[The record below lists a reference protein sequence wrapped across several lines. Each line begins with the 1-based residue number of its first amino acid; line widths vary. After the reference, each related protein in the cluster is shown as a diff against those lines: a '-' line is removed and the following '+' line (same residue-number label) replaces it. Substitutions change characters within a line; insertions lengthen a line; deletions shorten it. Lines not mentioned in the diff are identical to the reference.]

1 VPKRPSITQREPA
14 EAERRELA
22 AERHEPAAEL
32 VGVESCEPSTGSRAI
47 FPWLLLLLAGSGC
60 AALIYEIVWF
70 QLLQL
75 VIGSSAISLGLL
87 LAAYMGGLCLG
98 SVLLPKY
105 VSSREHPLKVY
116 AYLELGIGVFG
127 LLALYGVPV
136 VGRLYLAGAGEGV
149 FGLVLRG
156 LVAAVCLLPPTLL
169 MGGSLPAISRW
180 AGSSPK
186 GVSWMGFLYS
196 ANIAGAVFGCL
207 FAGFYLLRVHDL
219 AVATYAAVGINVAVG
234 LLGFVL
240 VSRTP
245 HSAEVGVE
253 RASRPVGGREHGA
266 AGRTVTDLE
275 VRSTALVYLAIAIS
289 GLTALGAEV
298 VWTRLLSLLLGAT
311 TYTFSI
317 ILAVYLAGLW
327 TGSTA
332 GSFAARRMKSPRW
345 GLALCQI
352 GLAATIGWTGYTLSH
367 SLPYWPVDPWLSLD
381 PTFNFEL
388 DIARCV
394 WAIFPATLLW
404 GASFPLALAAAR
416 SGHEDDPARISG
428 EVYAANTA
436 GSILGALAFSLFLIP
451 AIGTQG
457 SQQLLIVL
465 SAAGALVAAA
475 SFVRTMPRVEPMRAA
490 AVAVGIIA
498 VAWGFTL
505 AVQDVPWQVIAYG
518 RRVAPIMRAFNLYDQ
533 DHPTTVLYRGEGINS
548 SLLIAERAGQ
558 RHFYVSGKAEAS
570 TAILDMRLE
579 RMMGHIPG
587 LIHPHPRDV
596 LTVGFGAGITAG
608 SFVNYPDVDRLVIC
622 ELEKQIPPASSEY
635 FNKENYDVLHN
646 PRTHIVYDDARHYIF
661 TTRDQFDVITTDP
674 IHPWVKG
681 TSTLYSKEYYELCK
695 RHLKAGGVVAQWLPI
710 YDSDPETVKIELATF
725 FDVFPNGTIWS
736 NFLRT
741 RENPSGEGYDL
752 VLLGWADSAPLINVD
767 EMQQRLDTP
776 GYAPVA
782 ASIRDVGFNSAV
794 EFLATYAGRASDLT
808 PLTAG
813 ATVNQ
818 DLNMRL
824 QYIAGLGLN
833 YAMEQKIY
841 RDVLRYRKFPD
852 GLLAGTGGRI
862 DALRTL
868 LAPVFQTPGR

>member
-1 VPKRPSITQREPA
+1 VPKRPSTTQRESV
-14 EAERRELA
+14 E
-22 AERHEPAAEL
+22 AEL
-32 VGVESCEPSTGSRAI
+32 VGVETREPSHGSRAI

-98 SVLLPKY
+98 SALLPKY
-105 VSSREHPLKVY
+105 VSSRHHPLKVY
-116 AYLELGIGVFG
+116 GYLELGIGFFG

-156 LVAAVCLLPPTLL
+156 VVAVVCLLPPTLL

-180 AGSSPK
+180 AGASPK

-234 LLGFVL
+234 LLSL
-240 VSRTP
+240 PRTP
-245 HSAEVGVE
+245 RSAEGTLETTPETAQVAP
-253 RASRPVGGREHGA
+253 ASRPAISPVSP
-266 AGRTVTDLE
+266 TSPT
-275 VRSTALVYLAIAIS
+275 LVYLAIAIS

-327 TGSTA
+327 AGSTA
-332 GSFAARRMKSPRW
+332 GSFAARRLPNPRW

-352 GLAATIGWTGYTLSH
+352 GLAAAIGWTGYTLSH

-381 PTFNFEL
+381 PAFNFEL

-404 GASFPLALAAAR
+404 GASFPLALAAVR
-416 SGHEDDPARISG
+416 SGDDMDPARISG

-436 GSILGALAFSLFLIP
+436 GSIIGALAFSLFLIP

-465 SAAGALVAAA
+465 SAAAALVAAA
-475 SFVRTMPRVEPMRAA
+475 SFVRTMPRVDPLR
-490 AVAVGIIA
+490 AVAVAMGIIA

-622 ELEKQIPPASSEY
+622 ELEKQIPPASSQY

-695 RHLKAGGVVAQWLPI
+695 QHLKPGGVVAQWLPI

-741 RENPSGEGYDL
+741 RENPNGEGYDL

-767 EMQQRLDTP
+767 EMQRRLDSP

-782 ASIRDVGFNSAV
+782 ASIREVGFNSAV
-794 EFLATYAGRASDLT
+794 EFLATYAGRASDLA

-862 DALRTL
+862 DALHTL